1 MGFEY
6 GLNSLWVFIA
16 GVFVFLMQAG
26 FALLEAGVSR
36 QKNTVNILM
45 KNFMDFG
52 LGTIAYC
59 LVGFGFMY
67 GTTKSGII
75 GGDLFLNPLGY
86 DTGGTLSPTVFFFF
100 QLMFCAATATI
111 VSGAVAERTKFSTYL
126 VFSFLISAI
135 IYPISAHWIWGGGW
149 LVELGFMDFAGS
161 TAVHSAGGWAAM
173 MGAFMVGPRIG
184 KYTADGKVKAF
195 LPSNIFMACL
205 GFFILWMC
213 WYGFN
218 PGSELAF
225 NENVLYTA
233 VTTTIAV
240 AVGAV
245 VALFTT
251 WIRYG
256 KPDLGISMNGALG
269 ALVGITA
276 GCKFVDLPG
285 AAIIGAVGAIG
296 VIFSVEFFDKVAKI
310 DDPVGAI
317 SVHGAGG
324 VIGTLCVGL
333 FATRETELKGLF
345 YGGGFKL
352 FGIQL
357 VGVLAVAA
365 WVILSSGIMFYILKK
380 TMGLRVSKEE
390 EIEGLDIAEHASEA
404 YPEFV
409 TRE

>member
-1 MGFEY
+1 MTLEY
-6 GLNSLWVFIA
+6 GLNSLWVLVA
-16 GVFVFLMQAG
+16 GVLVFFMQAG
-26 FALLEAGVSR
+26 FALLEAGISR

-52 LGTIAYC
+52 LGTVAYC

-67 GTTKSGII
+67 GADKAGII
-75 GGDLFLNPLGY
+75 GSNLFMNPLGY
-86 DTGGTLSPTVFFFF
+86 DTAGTLSPAVFFFF

-126 VFSFLISAI
+126 IFSFLISAV
-135 IYPISAHWIWGGGW
+135 IYPIEAHWIWGGGF
-149 LVELGFMDFAGS
+149 LANLGFLDFAGS

-173 MGAFMVGPRIG
+173 MGAILVGPRIG
-184 KYTADGKVKAF
+184 KFGKDGKVTAF
-195 LPSNIFMACL
+195 APSNIFMACL
-205 GFFILWMC
+205 GFFILWLG

-225 NENVLYTA
+225 DEHVLYTA
-233 VTTTIAV
+233 VSTTIAV
-240 AVGAV
+240 GFGAV
-245 VALFTT
+245 AALFTT

-256 KPDLGISMNGALG
+256 KPDLGLSMNGALG

-276 GCKFVDLPG
+276 GCKFVDLKG
-285 AAIIGAVGAIG
+285 AAIIGIVTAIA

-317 SVHGAGG
+317 SVHAIGGA
-324 VIGTLCVGL
+324 VGTLCVGL
-333 FATRETELKGLF
+333 FATREVTQKGLL

-352 FGIQL
+352 LGLQFI
-357 VGVLAVAA
+357 GVFSVAA
-365 WVILSSGIMFYILKK
+365 FVIIVSGLMFFVLKK
-380 TMGLRVSKEE
+380 TIGLRVHKEE
-390 EIEGLDIAEHASEA
+390 ELNGLDIAEHASEA

-409 TRE
+409 TKE